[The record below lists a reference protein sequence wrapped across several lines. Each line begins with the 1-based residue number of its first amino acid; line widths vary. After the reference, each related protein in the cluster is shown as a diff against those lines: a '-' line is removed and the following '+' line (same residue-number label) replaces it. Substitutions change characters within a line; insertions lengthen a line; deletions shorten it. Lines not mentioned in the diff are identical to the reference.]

1 MNTEN
6 SKTNEPRNF
15 ILNLPQRLDLRS
27 LNKHVPLQSLLFYC
41 SWKNIKQQHKNIK
54 LKIITST
61 CNDEF
66 ELPDDSYSTPD
77 VSSFEIRLYRV
88 HLKKNIKHYLL
99 ILLSIF
105 TSTGLIMDKGSK

>member
-6 SKTNEPRNF
+6 SKTNEPRDF
-15 ILNLPQRLDLRS
+15 ILNLPQPLDLRS
-27 LNKHVPLQSLLFYC
+27 LNEHVPLQSLLFYY

-61 CNDEF
+61 CSDEF
-66 ELPDDSYSTPD
+66 EFPDDSYSTLD
-77 VSSFEIRLYRV
+77 IRLYRV

-99 ILLSIF
+99 VFLSIF
-105 TSTGLIMDKGSK
+105 TSTG